1 MQARSAYLDWLGR
14 QLDAAEPRRVPA
26 RGSFGPD
33 LVIGYATGYG
43 VAELAPFVRSLRR
56 WFDGRIA
63 LYVDACREDVA
74 IFLMQQRVDR
84 LDPPEQRSWK
94 PHVAVQRFGAYLGGL
109 KAYPDARYVLMS
121 DVRDV
126 VFQGPPLAE
135 PVAQLEFFPEH
146 GGDRLDDRRDYKN
159 LRWLKRLFSERI
171 ARQLEGRT
179 CLCAG
184 TIIGHRA
191 EIERL
196 CRILLFLSAIP
207 RSGVG
212 GAFGADQAAYNLA
225 AYLGLCEGAM
235 QPNFG
240 RVATVQRTP
249 QEELSWDGEQV
260 HNPDGAVSPILHK
273 YDRHPRLAEAL
284 TERWARDLPREAPVR
299 RIDLDRF
306 VRHTSESLAK
316 RLPEFR

>member
-1 MQARSAYLDWLGR
+1 MQARSAYLNWLGG
-14 QLDAAEPRRVPA
+14 QLETREARRTAAPGR
-26 RGSFGPD
+26 FGPD

-43 VAELAPFVRSLRR
+43 AAELAPFVRSLRT
-56 WFDGRIA
+56 WFDGRVA
-63 LYVDACREDVA
+63 LYVDAWRPGVTA
-74 IFLMQQRVDR
+74 FLDLHRIDR
-84 LDPPEQRSWK
+84 LEPPDEPRSWR
-94 PHVAVQRFGAYLGGL
+94 PHVAVQRFGAYLSGL
-109 KAYPDARYVLMS
+109 RCYPDVRHVLMS

-135 PVAQLEFFPEH
+135 PVAELEFFPEH
-146 GGDRLDDRRDYKN
+146 GGDRLATDLKN
-159 LRWLKRLFSERI
+159 LRWLKRLFSEKI
-171 ARQLEGRT
+171 ARQLGDRP

-191 EIERL
+191 QIERL

-212 GAFGADQAAYNLA
+212 GAFGADQASYNLA
-225 AYLGLCEGAM
+225 AYLGLCEGAV

-249 QEELSWDGEQV
+249 EGEISWDGEQV
-260 HNPDGAVSPILHK
+260 RGPDGSVSPILHK
-273 YDRHPRLAEAL
+273 YDRHPRIAAAL
-284 TERWARDLPREAPVR
+284 TARWAPDFPGEAPPR
-299 RIDLDRF
+299 RIDLHHF
-306 VRHTSESLAK
+306 MEHASKGVAK

>member
-14 QLDAAEPRRVPA
+14 QLEAAEARRFPA

-43 VAELAPFVRSLRR
+43 VAEIAPFVRSLRC
-56 WFDGRIA
+56 WFDGRVA
-63 LYVDACREDVA
+63 LYVDAWREDVA
-74 IFLMQQRVDR
+74 AFLQQQRVDR
-84 LDPPEQRSWK
+84 LEPPEQRSWK
-94 PHVAVQRFGAYLGGL
+94 PHVAVQRFGAYLSGL
-109 KAYPDARYVLMS
+109 RAYPDARYVLMS

-135 PVAQLEFFPEH
+135 PVSPLECFPEH
-146 GGDRLDDRRDYKN
+146 GGDRLADDVKN
-159 LRWLKRLFSERI
+159 LRWLTRLFSARI
-171 ARQLEGRT
+171 AGQLRERP

-184 TIIGHRA
+184 TILGHRA

-212 GAFGADQAAYNLA
+212 GAFGADQAAFNLA
-225 AYLGLCEGAM
+225 AYLGLCEGAVL
-235 QPNFG
+235 PNFG

-249 QEELSWDGEQV
+249 QGEIAWDGEKV
-260 HNPDGAVSPILHK
+260 RNPDGTVSPILHK
-273 YDRHPRLAEAL
+273 YDRHPRIAAEIM
-284 TERWARDLPREAPVR
+284 TRWAPDFPEEAPAR
-299 RIDLDRF
+299 RIDLERF
-306 VRHTSESLAK
+306 VRHTSEGLAK

>member
-1 MQARSAYLDWLGR
+1 MHAKSAYLDWLGR
-14 QLDAAEPRRVPA
+14 QLEVNAPRCTPA

-43 VAELAPFVRSLRR
+43 AAELALFVRSLRS
-56 WFDGRIA
+56 WFDGRVA
-63 LYVDACREDVA
+63 LYVDPWRTDVSA
-74 IFLMQQRVDR
+74 FLELQGVDR

-94 PHVAVQRFGAYLGGL
+94 PHVAVQRFGAYLSGL
-109 KAYPDARYVLMS
+109 KSYPEARYVLMS

-126 VFQGPPLAE
+126 IFQGPPLAE
-135 PVAQLEFFPEH
+135 PVAPLEFFPEH
-146 GGDRLDDRRDYKN
+146 GGDCLADDFKN
-159 LRWLKRLFSERI
+159 LRWLKRLFSDKI
-171 ARQLEGRT
+171 AAQLRDRP

-212 GAFGADQAAYNLA
+212 GAFGADQAAFNLA

-235 QPNFG
+235 QPNFC

-249 QEELSWDGEQV
+249 AGEICWDGEHV
-260 HNPDGAVSPILHK
+260 RNPDGSISPILHK
-273 YDRHPRLAEAL
+273 YDRHPKVAAAL
-284 TERWARDLPREAPVR
+284 TQRWAPDFPCDPPAR
-299 RIDLDRF
+299 RIDLSHF
-306 VRHTSESLAK
+306 VDHAAKVVAK